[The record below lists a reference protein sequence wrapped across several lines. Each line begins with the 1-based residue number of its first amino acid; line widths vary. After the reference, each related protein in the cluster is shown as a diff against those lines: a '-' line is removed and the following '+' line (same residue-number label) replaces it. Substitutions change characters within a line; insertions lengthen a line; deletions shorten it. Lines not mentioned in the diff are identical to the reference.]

1 MRPQRGS
8 FVLRFWLIEIFAAKA
23 EHPVGARAIVFP
35 RNGRCQFHQLRGRKP
50 LLQSPTQLLC
60 NFRRRGRQGVRQ
72 FKDQLFL
79 GREKVTFRVP
89 VEVANLIVAQTCGPA
104 PGRVNV
110 DSKRTLYQLGCA
122 NLRQN
127 FQLRRNKI
135 CFLQRH
141 AELCVWDQYIRM
153 RRNGF
158 QRSNIFTQPFPREPA
173 DQRYL

>member
-1 MRPQRGS
+1 MRSQRGS
-8 FVLRFWLIEIFAAKA
+8 FVLRFWLIEIFAAKT
-23 EHPVGARAIVFP
+23 EHPVGACPIVFP
-35 RNGRCQFHQLRGRKP
+35 RNGCSQFHQLRSGKP

-72 FKDQLFL
+72 FQDQLFL
-79 GREKVTFRVP
+79 GREKVTLSVP
-89 VEVANLIVAQTCGPA
+89 VEVADLIVAQTCASA

-110 DSKRTLYQLGCA
+110 DSKRTLHQLGGA

-127 FQLRRNKI
+127 FQLRRHKVR
-135 CFLQRH
+135 FLQRH

-153 RRNGF
+153 SGNRF